1 MPSTA
6 TAAAATAAAAAAYLA
21 YPTYYAP
28 GSRQQCCLFASR
40 LGIDGS
46 VGNQWGQNAHADAA
60 HDAADDG
67 SERTSALKLFPLS
80 ACAPYWL

>member
-21 YPTYYAP
+21 YPIYYAP
-28 GSRQQCCLFASR
+28 GSRQQCCLFANR

-80 ACAPYWL
+80 ACAPH

>member
-21 YPTYYAP
+21 YPIYYAP

-80 ACAPYWL
+80 ACAPH

>member
-6 TAAAATAAAAAAYLA
+6 AAAAAAAAAYLA
-21 YPTYYAP
+21 FPTYYAP

-46 VGNQWGQNAHADAA
+46 VGSQSEWGQNAHVDAA
-60 HDAADDG
+60 HVAADEG
-67 SERTSALKLFPLS
+67 SE
-80 ACAPYWL
+80 ACAPH

>member
-21 YPTYYAP
+21 YPIYYAP

-60 HDAADDG
+60 HNAADDG
-67 SERTSALKLFPLS
+67 PERTSALKLFPLS
-80 ACAPYWL
+80 ACAPH